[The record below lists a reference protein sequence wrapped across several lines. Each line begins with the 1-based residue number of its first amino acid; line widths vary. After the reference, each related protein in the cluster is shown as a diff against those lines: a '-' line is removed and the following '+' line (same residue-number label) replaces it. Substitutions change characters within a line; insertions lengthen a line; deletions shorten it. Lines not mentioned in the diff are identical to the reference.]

1 MKKNIL
7 FISAAVAAFS
17 AFIFWC
23 NNSLTVSNFSV
34 SPESLPDGFDGF
46 RIVQISDLH
55 NKNFNGRLTR
65 KIQELNP
72 DIIVITGDIID
83 SYHTRTRISV
93 DFIEKIRSVAPIY
106 YVTGNHERR
115 IDEFPG
121 FKDEIKKI
129 GVNVLEN
136 EIAFIERSGDEIC
149 LTGVDDITFF
159 GSSLMDE
166 SRIAFSQKLVELNTR
181 SGEKTNILLSHRPE
195 LFDLYAEA
203 GYDLVFSGHAH
214 GGQIRLPFVGGILS
228 PGQGLFP
235 EYSEGI
241 HKNGKTEMIVSRG
254 LGNSLFPFRIFNRP
268 EIIVCDLKIRSSK

>member
-1 MKKNIL
+1 MKKTIL
-7 FISAAVAAFS
+7 FVSAAVAAFS
-17 AFIFWC
+17 AFLFWC
-23 NNSLTVSNFSV
+23 NNSLTVSNYSV

-106 YVTGNHERR
+106 YVTGNHESR
-115 IDEFPG
+115 IDEYPG

-136 EIAFIERSGDEIC
+136 EIAFIERNGDEIC

-159 GSSLMDE
+159 GSSLADE
-166 SRIAFSQKLVELNTR
+166 SRIAFSQKLDELNAR

-195 LFDLYAEA
+195 LFDLYAKA

-214 GGQIRLPFVGGILS
+214 GGQIRLPFVGGFLS